1 MPYTPDLVHELNTL
15 IRFDLETSQ
24 QGIKVHKNAD
34 PDVIAATR
42 RLHEKGLLTLA
53 DGGYLTGLG
62 RDAAE
67 HAQAL
72 LTILT
77 SSASASRLRRKRT
90 SPSRGQAIVGCVI
103 RLAGDFQRAQFAE
116 QFAVGARRLA
126 LLRFLQ
132 RVAAQLA
139 QVLHVGTRIVARHF
153 AEHRLVF
160 HQARAQ
166 SFQLMLADGGGL
178 SKRR

>member
-42 RLHEKGLLTLA
+42 RLHDKGLLTLA

-67 HAQAL
+67 HAQAM

-77 SSASASRLRRKRT
+77 SSSSAASAPQK
-90 SPSRGQAIVGCVI
+90 
-103 RLAGDFQRAQFAE
+103 DFA
-116 QFAVGARRLA
+116 
-126 LLRFLQ
+126 
-132 RVAAQLA
+132 
-139 QVLHVGTRIVARHF
+139 
-153 AEHRLVF
+153 
-160 HQARAQ
+160 
-166 SFQLMLADGGGL
+166 
-178 SKRR
+178 

>member
-34 PDVIAATR
+34 PDVIAATQ
-42 RLHEKGLLTLA
+42 RLHDKGLLTLA

-67 HAQAL
+67 HAQAM

-77 SSASASRLRRKRT
+77 SSSSTATAPQK
-90 SPSRGQAIVGCVI
+90 
-103 RLAGDFQRAQFAE
+103 DFA
-116 QFAVGARRLA
+116 
-126 LLRFLQ
+126 
-132 RVAAQLA
+132 
-139 QVLHVGTRIVARHF
+139 
-153 AEHRLVF
+153 
-160 HQARAQ
+160 
-166 SFQLMLADGGGL
+166 
-178 SKRR
+178 

>member
-1 MPYTPDLVHELNTL
+1 MPYTPDLVDELNTL

-42 RLHEKGLLTLA
+42 RLHDKGLLSLA

-77 SSASASRLRRKRT
+77 SSASPA
-90 SPSRGQAIVGCVI
+90 A
-103 RLAGDFQRAQFAE
+103 
-116 QFAVGARRLA
+116 
-126 LLRFLQ
+126 
-132 RVAAQLA
+132 AAQKD
-139 QVLHVGTRIVARHF
+139 F
-153 AEHRLVF
+153 A
-160 HQARAQ
+160 
-166 SFQLMLADGGGL
+166 
-178 SKRR
+178 